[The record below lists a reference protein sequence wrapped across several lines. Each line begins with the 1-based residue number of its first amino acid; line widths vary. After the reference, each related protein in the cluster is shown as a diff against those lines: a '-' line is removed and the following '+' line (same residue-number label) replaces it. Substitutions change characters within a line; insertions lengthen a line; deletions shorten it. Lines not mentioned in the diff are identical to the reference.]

1 MSRLTDMVT
10 NVGLQWI
17 PLVYLLLSCVT
28 SLSNAVTLCMML
40 FCFIEVLAHTCA
52 GFMTL
57 HWYKKDGKKTIYNP
71 GFATSYMMF
80 LPSGIYL
87 AVRLNN
93 ITEKDWL
100 WCVILLVVMMLIC
113 IPLSETPLKKWVIRQ
128 EKGMFAFAD
137 PKYYARFTDKDNY

>member
-1 MSRLTDMVT
+1 
-10 NVGLQWI
+10 
-17 PLVYLLLSCVT
+17 
-28 SLSNAVTLCMML
+28 
-40 FCFIEVLAHTCA
+40 
-52 GFMTL
+52 MTL

-80 LPSGIYL
+80 LPCGIYL

-93 ITEKDWL
+93 ITGRDWL

-137 PKYYARFTDKDNY
+137 PKYYSQFIHKK